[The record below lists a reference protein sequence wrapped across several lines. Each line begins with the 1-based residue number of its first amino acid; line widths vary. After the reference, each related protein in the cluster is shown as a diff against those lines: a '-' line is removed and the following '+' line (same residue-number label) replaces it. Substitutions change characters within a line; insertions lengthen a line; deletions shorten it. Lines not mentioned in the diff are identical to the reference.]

1 MSSSI
6 RRACRLNLRLHRSSV
21 HCGRRLGRAP
31 AVTAADVVDLA
42 ETAVDRAADAAAR
55 ADQAAAEIADPGA
68 AVTAAA
74 LPALRASATRQ

>member
-31 AVTAADVVDLA
+31 AVTADVVDLA
-42 ETAVDRAADAAAR
+42 ETAVDQAADAAAR
-55 ADQAAAEIADPGA
+55 VDQAAAEIADPGV

-74 LPALRASATRQ
+74 LPALRASLR